1 MTAGV
6 VDLCLDP
13 NNPRIM
19 YASSWSIRRTPYSL
33 ESGGPGSAL
42 WKSTDSG
49 ETWTISANQGLPK
62 GTWGIVWSQRIP
74 VNSDRVYAIIEN
86 ENGGVFSSDDG
97 GKTWDAQS
105 KDRNLRQ
112 RAWYYSRIYATQ

>member
-1 MTAGV
+1 MEIYRQWRNLT
-6 VDLCLDP
+6 
-13 NNPRIM
+13 N
-19 YASSWSIRRTPYSL
+19 
-33 ESGGPGSAL
+33 
-42 WKSTDSG
+42 
-49 ETWTISANQGLPK
+49 ISANQGLPK
-62 GTWGIVWSQRIP
+62 GTWGISGVSVSP

-112 RAWYYSRIYATQ
+112 KSLVL